1 MADIQRR
8 VVLQGGVLGLA
19 GLLAQGCSGLR
30 APTTSTSLGFGA
42 VPVSRLDQVT
52 VPAEYRYDLL
62 YRWGEATGI
71 TAGMPAFRPDASN
84 SAADQALQAG
94 MHHDG
99 MHFFPLAGQPDRAL
113 LVLNHEYTDEQL
125 LHTDGVTQWTA
136 EKVQKSQ
143 HAMGVSV
150 IELRRNRA
158 GQWAQ
163 VLPSP
168 WARRIHGNTPMAIG
182 GPAAGHA
189 RLPLTGRR
197 SATGRRTPSGK
208 P

>member
-19 GLLAQGCSGLR
+19 GLLAQGCSSLR
-30 APTTSTSLGFGA
+30 TPATSAPLGFGA

-189 RLPLTGRR
+189 LMCTALEPTG
-197 SATGRRTPSGK
+197 TT
-208 P
+208 